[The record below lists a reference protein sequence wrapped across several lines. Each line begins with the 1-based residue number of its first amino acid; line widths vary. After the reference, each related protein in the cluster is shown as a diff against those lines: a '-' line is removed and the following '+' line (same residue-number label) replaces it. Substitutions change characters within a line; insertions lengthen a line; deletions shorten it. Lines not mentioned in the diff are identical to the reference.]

1 VIAPYVPGGG
11 QTAGFLASTPG
22 SHRLASSERVR
33 LGMHGR
39 TLAGSLCFSPRIRRI
54 GFRLTPR
61 RRTTRVRQTDAQRA
75 ISDSTPDK
83 VHVGSS
89 TMTKQRSTWPA
100 TGPMRR
106 NRESLIK
113 RRIRDNQSVCQR
125 TGARAHRIRSGR
137 AEQLTSIARTRRL
150 AGLNFAGSAANGA
163 HYGPQW
169 RMPAT
174 DCWCSPIRPAATTVA
189 EHSGKPPETPDA
201 NRGR

>member
-1 VIAPYVPGGG
+1 MIAPYVPGGG
-11 QTAGFLASTPG
+11 QTAGFLASTP
-22 SHRLASSERVR
+22 A
-33 LGMHGR
+33 
-39 TLAGSLCFSPRIRRI
+39 
-54 GFRLTPR
+54 R
-61 RRTTRVRQTDAQRA
+61 RRARRVRQTDPRRA
-75 ISDSTPDK
+75 NCGSTPDE
-83 VHVGSS
+83 VRVGPS

-100 TGPMRR
+100 TVPMRR

-125 TGARAHRIRSGR
+125 TGARADRIRSGR
-137 AEQLTSIARTRRL
+137 DKQLTSIARTRRL

-189 EHSGKPPETPDA
+189 EHSGNPPETPDA